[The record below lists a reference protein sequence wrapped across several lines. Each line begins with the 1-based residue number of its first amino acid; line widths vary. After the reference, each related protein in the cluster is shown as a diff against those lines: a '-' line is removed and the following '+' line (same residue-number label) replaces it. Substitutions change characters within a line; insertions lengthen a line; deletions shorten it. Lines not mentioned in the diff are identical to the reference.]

1 MCIRDR
7 CPGLFQSAGAVHLAR
22 RAADV
27 LRRGGV
33 AVRPAFEGW
42 GAKTGEVEA
51 RRRCGREVTMA
62 LRRFLL
68 GLVLACAT
76 VFSAMPAH
84 AVQPDEILDDPGLE
98 ARARDLSAGLRCLVC
113 QNQSIDDSDAPL
125 AKDLRVLVR
134 ERLKAGDS
142 DEEILEFIVARYGE
156 FVLLKPRFSPHTW
169 LLWLATPLVLLAA
182 LGTIA
187 YAYRR
192 RTLAAER
199 PKPLTANEKRRLK
212 RLMGEG

>member
-1 MCIRDR
+1 
-7 CPGLFQSAGAVHLAR
+7 
-22 RAADV
+22 
-27 LRRGGV
+27 
-33 AVRPAFEGW
+33 
-42 GAKTGEVEA
+42 
-51 RRRCGREVTMA
+51 MA

-76 VFSAMPAH
+76 ALLAMPAH
-84 AVQPDEILDDPGLE
+84 AVQPDEILDDPALE

>member
-1 MCIRDR
+1 MT
-7 CPGLFQSAGAVHLAR
+7 LR
-22 RAADV
+22 RA
-27 LRRGGV
+27 
-33 AVRPAFEGW
+33 
-42 GAKTGEVEA
+42 
-51 RRRCGREVTMA
+51 
-62 LRRFLL
+62 LL

-84 AVQPDEILDDPGLE
+84 AVQPGEILDDPALE

-156 FVLLKPRFSPHTW
+156 FVLLKPRFTPHTW

-199 PKPLTANEKRRLK
+199 PKPLTSNEKRRLK